1 MNKKSKNRTTSMK
14 SRPLGTKL
22 RLFKIARWLGL
33 VVCIKLAVLLALLF
47 DLPMRSPGS
56 AFFVE
61 TPVGTAVVDESM
73 LISGTGGVAHAAG
86 LIGNEAE
93 NATEPV
99 SAPCPDTIDPML
111 RKTLERKQ
119 VDLDRREQ
127 ELNGLEG
134 RINEK
139 IEEMQALEGRIQ
151 MMLKD
156 AQQVQDEKL
165 RHLVDVYSNMKAKQA
180 GQVLETLDERTAVRI
195 LAGMRGRQAGE
206 ILNNIT
212 PEKAARL
219 SEMLTRMQLP
229 FN

>member
-1 MNKKSKNRTTSMK
+1 M
-14 SRPLGTKL
+14 
-22 RLFKIARWLGL
+22 FKIFRWLGL

-47 DLPMRSPGS
+47 DLPMRSSGVS
-56 AFFVE
+56 FFAD
-61 TPVGTAVVDESM
+61 TPVGEAVVDGSM
-73 LISGTGGVAHAAG
+73 LPEGVGVAHAAG
-86 LIGNEAE
+86 LIGDEAE
-93 NATEPV
+93 NATAPV

-111 RKTLERKQ
+111 RETLERKQ

-134 RINEK
+134 RINQK

-165 RHLVDVYSNMKAKQA
+165 RHLVDVYTNMKAKQA

-229 FN
+229 FNN

>member
-1 MNKKSKNRTTSMK
+1 M
-14 SRPLGTKL
+14 
-22 RLFKIARWLGL
+22 FKIFRWLGL

-47 DLPMRSPGS
+47 DLPMRSPGV
-56 AFFVE
+56 AFFAD
-61 TPVGTAVVDESM
+61 TPVGEAVVDGSM
-73 LISGTGGVAHAAG
+73 LPEGVGVAHAAG

-93 NATEPV
+93 NATAPV

-111 RKTLERKQ
+111 RETLERKQ

-134 RINEK
+134 RINQK

-165 RHLVDVYSNMKAKQA
+165 RHLVDVYTNMKAKQA

-229 FN
+229 FNN

>member
-1 MNKKSKNRTTSMK
+1 MK

-22 RLFKIARWLGL
+22 RLFKIFRWLGL

-47 DLPMRSPGS
+47 DLPIRSSGV
-56 AFFVE
+56 AFFAD
-61 TPVGTAVVDESM
+61 TPVEEAVVDGSM
-73 LISGTGGVAHAAG
+73 LPEGGGVAHAAG

-93 NATEPV
+93 NATAPV

-111 RKTLERKQ
+111 REILERKQ

-127 ELNGLEG
+127 ELNALEG
-134 RINEK
+134 RVNQK

-165 RHLVDVYSNMKAKQA
+165 RHLVDVYTNMKAKQA

-229 FN
+229 FNN